1 MTKCPKNCFD
11 ITGNCRVVFL
21 AHFLRISIS
30 AYSSSC
36 VCSKSWPQL
45 KKISIFH
52 TLGRPGP
59 DFVILGYQTIWRPL
73 KVVKWTQ
80 KWKSMWKSYIVSIL
94 DFIVK
99 KFLLVIFW
107 TLCSENWPF
116 LDNFDQNLF
125 LVKSMKHFNKNCP
138 KINSQLNFEPF
149 L

>member
-1 MTKCPKNCFD
+1 MWVYVICTVKRTVAWLF
-11 ITGNCRVVFL
+11 F

-45 KKISIFH
+45 KKISNFH
-52 TLGRPGP
+52 NLGRPGP
-59 DFVILGYQTIWRPL
+59 GSVILGYQTIWRPL

-99 KFLLVIFW
+99 KYLLVIFW
-107 TLCSENWPF
+107 TLCSKNWLF
-116 LDNFDQNLF
+116 LDNFDKNLF
-125 LVKSMKHFNKNCP
+125 LIKSVNCFHKNGSKFN
-138 KINSQLNFEPF
+138 
-149 L
+149 

>member
-1 MTKCPKNCFD
+1 MIGCGIGWF
-11 ITGNCRVVFL
+11 FS
-21 AHFLRISIS
+21 AHFLRIFIS
-30 AYSSSC
+30 TYFMGC
-36 VCSKSWPQL
+36 VYSKSWLQL

-125 LVKSMKHFNKNCP
+125 LIKSVNCFHKNGS
-138 KINSQLNFEPF
+138 KIN
-149 L
+149 